1 MDRHMK
7 ESFLN
12 KLIFLVMK
20 PLIYLLYKTPKEG
33 AQTTLYGV
41 LEDED
46 KIAKGG
52 YFADCRVAKIKTE
65 QCRDPEEAKKLWQ
78 KSEEVLGVEFN
89 LG

>member
-1 MDRHMK
+1 M
-7 ESFLN
+7 
-12 KLIFLVMK
+12 
-20 PLIYLLYKTPKEG
+20 
-33 AQTTLYGV
+33 YGV

-78 KSEEVLGVEFN
+78 KSSSSGRQ
-89 LG
+89 